1 MQSQVAS
8 TDVESAASYPEDLA
22 MIISK
27 DGYTERQI
35 FSVDKRAFFWNKM
48 SLRTFIARKEMS
60 VPGFTIQRTGLQS
73 CKKLI

>member
-1 MQSQVAS
+1 MKTEIGEEAAKKKLEAIRGQFIQYKERSHLYDIKVQSQVAS

-35 FSVDKRAFFWNKM
+35 FSVDKRAFF
-48 SLRTFIARKEMS
+48 
-60 VPGFTIQRTGLQS
+60 
-73 CKKLI
+73 